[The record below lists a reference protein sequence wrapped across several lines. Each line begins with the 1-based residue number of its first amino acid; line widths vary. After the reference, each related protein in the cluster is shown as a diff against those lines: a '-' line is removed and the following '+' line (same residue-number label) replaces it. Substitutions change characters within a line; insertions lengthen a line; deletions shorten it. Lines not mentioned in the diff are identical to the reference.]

1 MPDPRPDEIREQSF
15 GTSLRGFR
23 PEAVREYLE
32 DLAAQI
38 GELIAERDRLKELAD
53 QTGKMDLKSEFDR
66 IGAEVGEVLHAARTA
81 ADGIR
86 TRAADDAAML
96 TAKVKAES
104 EVTLRDA
111 SEQAETLRGDAWE
124 ASEALLSQAM
134 SERDRVREETER
146 ERLALI
152 GRAERDA
159 HRLVAN
165 ARQESDETVRQA
177 KMESERLV
185 VEARSRHDEIIDQ
198 ARSQADTA
206 QERAAALERRRT
218 ELLGELESVRAT
230 VTRLESDIQEKR
242 EELEA
247 VEAEKEP
254 GTAIPAAVAEP
265 ETGWGDAIRV
275 IRPSEIEEP
284 QEIDATDLAEEVR
297 TLRDREATSES
308 DSDSSLEA
316 TADPDTGTESDT
328 EPPNELDSLFASLR
342 GSGEATKPDAETP
355 TTAAKRDDPSTP
367 KRPSKSKKAP
377 KSEAKSDPK
386 PRPQPTVD
394 DVDVDALLLPIT
406 NRVLR
411 DIKRQLTEAQNV
423 ALDGLRVEEGEWE
436 PDRADLVDR
445 LGGYLTIVS
454 QESYGAGFAASEQY
468 TGSSPGRPK
477 PSADELG
484 DPVSDFTDALADTLT
499 DAVDTAR
506 QGGQGPRQ
514 LSATVSRI
522 YRGWRTDEAERRVRD
537 VANAAFR
544 AGLGKALE
552 STDVDAEEIL
562 QRIHV

>member
-23 PEAVREYLE
+23 PEAVREYL
-32 DLAAQI
+32 DQLAEQI
-38 GELIAERDRLKELAD
+38 RELISERDRLKELAD

-81 ADGIR
+81 ADGMR

-96 TAKVKAES
+96 SAKTKAES
-104 EVTLRDA
+104 EVTLREA
-111 SEQAETLRGDAWE
+111 SQQAEVLRGDAWE
-124 ASEALLSQAM
+124 AAEALLSQAM

-165 ARQESDETVRQA
+165 ARQEADETVRQA

-185 VEARSRHDEIIDQ
+185 VEARSQHDDIIDQ
-198 ARSQADTA
+198 ARSQAETA

-218 ELLGELESVRAT
+218 ELLGELEAVRAT
-230 VTRLESDIQEKR
+230 VSRLESDIQEKR

-247 VEAEKEP
+247 VEAEKEIDIGP
-254 GTAIPAAVAEP
+254 PAPAPDP
-265 ETGWGDAIRV
+265 ETGWGAIRV
-275 IRPSEIEEP
+275 IPPSEIEEP
-284 QEIDATDLAEEVR
+284 REIDATDVAEEVR
-297 TLRDREATSES
+297 TLRDRETVVETQGRDVAEDVAEAELES
-308 DSDSSLEA
+308 K
-316 TADPDTGTESDT
+316 
-328 EPPNELDSLFASLR
+328 PNELDSLFASLR
-342 GSGEATKPDAETP
+342 GNAETDKRASEPETP
-355 TTAAKRDDPSTP
+355 TTASKRDDRSTP
-367 KRPSKSKKAP
+367 TRQSQAKKPPNNNTTSEPQARPRRTA
-377 KSEAKSDPK
+377 
-386 PRPQPTVD
+386 D

-445 LGGYLTIVS
+445 LGGYLTVVS
-454 QESYGAGFAASEQY
+454 QESYGAGFAASEAY
-468 TGSSPGRPK
+468 TGTSPGRPK
-477 PSADELG
+477 PTADELG
-484 DPVSDFTDALADTLT
+484 DPVTEFTDALADTLT

-522 YRGWRTDEAERRVRD
+522 YRGWRTDEAERRVRE
-537 VANAAFR
+537 VATAAFR
-544 AGLGKALE
+544 AGLGKALS